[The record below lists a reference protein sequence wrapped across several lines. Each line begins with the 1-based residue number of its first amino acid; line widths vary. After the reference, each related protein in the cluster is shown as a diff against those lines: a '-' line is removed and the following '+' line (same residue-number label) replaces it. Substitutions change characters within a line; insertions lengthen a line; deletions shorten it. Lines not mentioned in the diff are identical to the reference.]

1 LIYFLKNISFILLA
15 VSILGYVL
23 VVIKEKLYLKE
34 NTILIDKKSVTSEHI
49 KEANISEFLI
59 GRLKIKTGDE
69 ISILLKS
76 DKKFSGIVIG
86 AKEKEN
92 SLLLVTYRDEVLK
105 LRVNK
110 IKKIKLISKYGRFF

>member
-1 LIYFLKNISFILLA
+1 MLIYFLKNISFILLA

-86 AKEKEN
+86 AKEN
-92 SLLLVTYRDEVLK
+92 SVLLVTHSDEVLK
-105 LRVNK
+105 LSVNK

>member
-1 LIYFLKNISFILLA
+1 MIYFLKNISFILLA

-86 AKEKEN
+86 AKEN
-92 SLLLVTYRDEVLK
+92 SVLLVTHSDEVLK
-105 LRVNK
+105 LSVNK